1 MRACV
6 VAVLLIASAPALADP
21 SPAPIDPPR
30 APITTPIQQSYSP
43 PVAWSFVAGLATDLL
58 SVAVGGALMASDSR
72 DDKIAG
78 TYVMMTGLSLAPA
91 ISHLTSREWARASIF
106 GALPTLGLLGM
117 TWLLEVH
124 PGVVDEGNK
133 DETRVVYAVL
143 VAWGVVT
150 SCGGLVD
157 TLWAGERARQRSA
170 VSFAPILTR
179 DQFGLALG
187 GNW

>member
-21 SPAPIDPPR
+21 SPAPLVA
-30 APITTPIQQSYSP
+30 APAPLAEPYSP
-43 PVAWSFVAGLATDLL
+43 PVAWSFIAGLGTSLL

-78 TYVMMTGLSLAPA
+78 SYVLMTGLSLAPVV
-91 ISHLTSREWARASIF
+91 SHLTAREWGRSAVF

-117 TWLLEVH
+117 TWLLQVH

-133 DETRVVYAVL
+133 DNTRVVYAVL

-157 TLWAGERARQRSA
+157 SLWAGERAGERAA

-187 GNW
+187 GKW

>member
-1 MRACV
+1 
-6 VAVLLIASAPALADP
+6 VLLIASAPALADP
-21 SPAPIDPPR
+21 SPALADPSPAPSAAAPLA
-30 APITTPIQQSYSP
+30 APISQTYTP
-43 PVAWSFVAGLATDLL
+43 PVAWSFVAGMATSLL

-72 DDKIAG
+72 DDKLAG

-91 ISHLTSREWARASIF
+91 ISHLTSREWGRASIF

-133 DETRVVYAVL
+133 DTTRVAYAVL

-157 TLWAGERARQRSA
+157 SLFAGERARQRSA
-170 VSFAPILTR
+170 ISVAPVLGR